1 MAVIGHAK
9 PVTVNVNPA
18 GTPAMDMVTAVD
30 AYLDRFTAEMA
41 VPENLRE
48 AVRYALL
55 GGGKRLRPIL
65 AWYAAQAVG
74 GPGEIS
80 LPAGAAVELVHAFS
94 LVHDD
99 LPAMDDDDLRRG
111 RPTLHRHTSE
121 AMAILAGD
129 AMLNLAF
136 QLLCEKVADP
146 RLGRDLMRE
155 LAVGTTGMIA
165 GQIYD
170 TLGGFPAGLDGRAR
184 LELIHANKT
193 GALIRASCRMG
204 AMCALA
210 DLGVSADEASRR
222 LALITQYGDA
232 VGLMFQIVD
241 DVLDVT
247 QTTEHL
253 GKKSNK
259 DIDAGKLTYPGVLGL
274 DASQRA
280 ISDLLARAE
289 AAIATFGTASQHLAN
304 LARFLAVR
312 TK

>member
-1 MAVIGHAK
+1 
-9 PVTVNVNPA
+9 
-18 GTPAMDMVTAVD
+18 MDMVTAVD

-55 GGGKRLRPIL
+55 GGGKRLRPVL
-65 AWYAAQAVG
+65 AWHAAQAVG
-74 GPGEIS
+74 GRGEIS
-80 LPAGAAVELVHAFS
+80 LPAGAAIELVHAFS

-136 QLLCEKVADP
+136 QLLCEKIADP
-146 RLGRDLMRE
+146 RLARDLMRE

-170 TLGGFPAGLDGRAR
+170 TLGGFPAGVEGRGR
-184 LELIHANKT
+184 LELIHVNKT

-210 DLGVSADEASRR
+210 DLGVSAEEASRR

-274 DASQRA
+274 DASHRA
-280 ISDLLARAE
+280 ISDLLDRAE
-289 AAIATFGTASQHLAN
+289 TAVASFGSAGEHLAN
-304 LARFLAVR
+304 LARFMAVR